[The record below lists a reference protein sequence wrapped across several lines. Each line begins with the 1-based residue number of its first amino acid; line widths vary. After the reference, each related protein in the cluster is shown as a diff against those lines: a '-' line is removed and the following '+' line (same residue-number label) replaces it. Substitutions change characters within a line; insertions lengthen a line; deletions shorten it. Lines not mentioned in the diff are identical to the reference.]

1 MVAKAIP
8 GVTKASVIK
17 AASKDGNFG
26 PRTWYGL
33 HALAL
38 NQPRDECKSTHDF
51 ALFLRTSFAK
61 ALSCSVCK
69 RHFKMMLR
77 HVPPEEFAEYGRI
90 GMVTL
95 IHLYHALVNASLNK
109 PKAIF
114 LKFEALMLKQHHA
127 PANIIKELRKDAKD
141 YGLRKIINTIV

>member
-1 MVAKAIP
+1 MVIKAIP

-51 ALFLRTSFAK
+51 ARFLRASFAK
-61 ALSCSVCK
+61 ALSCNICK
-69 RHFKMMLR
+69 RHFTKMLK
-77 HVPPEEFAEYGRI
+77 HVPPEDFVEYGRS
-90 GMVTL
+90 GMVAL
-95 IHLYHALVNASLNK
+95 MHLYHSLVNASLKK
-109 PKAIF
+109 PKATF

-127 PANIIKELRKDAKD
+127 PANIIRELREDAKD
-141 YGLRKIINTIV
+141 YGLRKIINAIV